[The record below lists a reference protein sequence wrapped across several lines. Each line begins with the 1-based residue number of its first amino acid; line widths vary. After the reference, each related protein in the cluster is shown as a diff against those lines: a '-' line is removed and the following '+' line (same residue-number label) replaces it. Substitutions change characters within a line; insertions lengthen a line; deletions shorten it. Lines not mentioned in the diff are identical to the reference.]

1 MARFCVLIPAY
12 KPDEKLIA
20 LLKEIA
26 EKTDLDVVIVDD
38 GSGEAFTP
46 VFEAAKAVPRCHVI
60 RYEKNG
66 GKGHALKV
74 GLQYCVNVYGKD
86 ETFTGV
92 VTADADGQHLLK
104 DILRVGEALSVNGK
118 ELVLGVRTF
127 TNKIPLRS
135 QFGNKMTILVYRL
148 ASGISVSDTQTGLR
162 GLPASALPEMIVLEG
177 ERYEYEMT
185 MLLRVKK
192 MGLTVKEIPIETV
205 YIDDNSSSHFNPLKD
220 SIRIYKMILK
230 QAYLLKYTLS
240 SFAAFCVDYLIY
252 ALLFGFGTL
261 TSLNAQIPA
270 RVISSIFNFIVNK
283 RYVFD
288 DKDAGAKKTFLQG
301 LEYFLLVV
309 FNLFV
314 IARPLNGLLISLGVT
329 EYLSQPIANL
339 IQFIVSYGIQRF
351 LIFARKK
358 KQKK

>member
-12 KPDEKLIA
+12 KPDEKLIR
-20 LLKEIA
+20 LLKEIE
-26 EKTDLDVVIVDD
+26 EKTDLDVVVVDD
-38 GSGEAFTP
+38 GSGETFTP
-46 VFEAAKAVPRCHVI
+46 VFEAAKAISRCHVI

-74 GLQYCVNVYGKD
+74 GLRYCMNVYGKD
-86 ETFTGV
+86 DTFTGV

-104 DILRVGEALSVNGK
+104 DILRVGEALTIGGK

-127 TNKIPLRS
+127 GKEIPLRS
-135 QFGNKMTILVYRL
+135 QFGNKITIFVYRL

-162 GLPASALPEMIVLEG
+162 GIPASTLSEMVALEG
-177 ERYEYEMT
+177 DRYEYEMT
-185 MLLRVKK
+185 MLLQVKK
-192 MGLTVKEIPIETV
+192 MGLTVKEISIETV

-230 QAYLLKYTLS
+230 QAYLLKYSLS
-240 SFAAFCVDYLIY
+240 SIAAFCVDYLVY
-252 ALLFGFGTL
+252 ALLVAFGL
-261 TSLNAQIPA
+261 LSSDNAPIPA
-270 RVISSIFNFIVNK
+270 RIISSIFNFLVNK

-288 DKDAGAKKTFLQG
+288 NKGQGAKKDILQAG
-301 LEYFLLVV
+301 EYFLLVV

-314 IARPLNGLLISLGVT
+314 IVRPLNMLLIHWGVT

-339 IQFIVSYGIQRF
+339 IQFLVSYTVQRF
-351 LIFARKK
+351 LIFAKRKK
-358 KQKK
+358 